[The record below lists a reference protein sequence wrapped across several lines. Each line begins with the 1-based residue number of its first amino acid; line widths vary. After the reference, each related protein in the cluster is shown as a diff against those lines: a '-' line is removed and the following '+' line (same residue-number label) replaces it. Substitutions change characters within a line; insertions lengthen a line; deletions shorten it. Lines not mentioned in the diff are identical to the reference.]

1 MRAYIF
7 QARDILGL
15 DSEGVSDAYAK
26 VCFQNRSQNTVVIKE
41 TLCPDFDQTL
51 LFEDLQLYGSPEVLK
66 ENPPFVSVELFDK
79 DKVGKD
85 EFLGRVFAKPLV
97 RLSGP
102 ERPAAMLRWYDIE
115 RGERSCGELLAVFE
129 LFLVSYLWFLYFN
142 SFANRYVLTN
152 K

>member
-26 VCFQNRSQNTVVIKE
+26 VCFQDRSQNTVVIKE

-51 LFEDLQLYGSPEVLK
+51 VFEDMQLFGSPEVLE
-66 ENPPFVSVELFDK
+66 ENPPFVSIELFDK

-97 RLSGP
+97 RLNGAKP
-102 ERPAAMLRWYDIE
+102 PAPRLMWYDIE
-115 RGERSCGELLAVFE
+115 RGERICGELLAAFE
-129 LFLVSYLWFLYFN
+129 LFLVSYQ
-142 SFANRYVLTN
+142 
-152 K
+152 

>member
-102 ERPAAMLRWYDIE
+102 ERPGAMLRWYDIE

-129 LFLVSYLWFLYFN
+129 LFLVSYL
-142 SFANRYVLTN
+142 
-152 K
+152 

>member
-51 LFEDLQLYGSPEVLK
+51 LFEDMQLYGSLEVLK

-97 RLSGP
+97 RLNGP
-102 ERPAAMLRWYDIE
+102 ERPAPMLRWYDIK
-115 RGERSCGELLAVFE
+115 RGERTCGELLAVFE
-129 LFLVSYLWFLYFN
+129 LFLVSYL
-142 SFANRYVLTN
+142 
-152 K
+152 